1 MASFFDIVKARIYAL
16 TTVNNNKTEVKK
28 DDR

>member
-16 TTVNNNKTEVKK
+16 MTVNNNKTEVKK